1 MNGNVEELVNEF
13 KNHGKNTP
21 CLSVQLDNAVARL
34 VDVYDGDTITV
45 VLKVFGGYYKFPV
58 RLFGIDTCEIK
69 SKSPWN
75 HEMAIKARDTLVKLA
90 TNDSDLEKN
99 VVLVR
104 LTTTGTDKYGRL
116 LCKVTNLDGTCD
128 FSQKL
133 LDLRLAYNY
142 TGNKKLDD
150 LQQRQLLE
158 KN

>member
-1 MNGNVEELVNEF
+1 
-13 KNHGKNTP
+13 
-21 CLSVQLDNAVARL
+21 
-34 VDVYDGDTITV
+34 
-45 VLKVFGGYYKFPV
+45 
-58 RLFGIDTCEIK
+58 
-69 SKSPWN
+69 
-75 HEMAIKARDTLVKLA
+75 KLA